1 MKRLLVL
8 TIVMVV
14 AAAATGCSMFNR
26 NNACDPCA
34 SGMGGV
40 GGMVPTSGGYTAAP
54 VGVTEG
60 GYLPTPN

>member
-8 TIVMVV
+8 TVVMVV

-26 NNACDPCA
+26 NNSCDPCA
-34 SGMGGV
+34 SGMGSMGA
-40 GGMVPTSGGYTAAP
+40 TSGGYTAAP